1 MSILGVRWWV
11 HVLRAIVCG
20 AALWV
25 VTEAGSHI
33 PDVRPATVAMTG
45 VLVTLF
51 FAIRW
56 GPISAVVGALSS
68 GLAFDYYLLTP
79 PHTFGFE
86 DVEGVVAAFAVVVT
100 SCAVSYVSLL
110 SERNAKEADRRRLEA
125 ERLNQLGDALL
136 PSASSKAVGN
146 TVVEKLITHFGAKG
160 AALEL
165 ADGEVFRAGS
175 VVLPEKLAEQAAGL
189 GSEVVLPVAI
199 GKETVARLAIGFAKD
214 GGSIS
219 PSALDA
225 ISHQLSMVLGR
236 VRASEQLARFA
247 ADIQMGM
254 LPNTFPAFPQQP
266 EVDLFATLIP
276 AQDVGG
282 DFYDYF
288 ALPDGRVCFII
299 GDVSDKGVP
308 AALFMAMV
316 VTAFQIL
323 ATKPRAT
330 AAQMMTDLND
340 YVCENNRSQMFVTAL
355 AGIFDPQSGN
365 VEYCDAGHEPPFMV
379 RASGRVELVEKVGGI
394 ALGIMPD
401 HIFISGSLRLD
412 AGDTLVTYTD
422 GVNEAM
428 NPERQLFTTPAI
440 GEVLCHLA
448 RNADAKDTC
457 ETLMQRVQAFAA
469 GAPQSDDITML
480 ALRYRGARAAAPVS
494 SAQAAT

>member
-1 MSILGVRWWV
+1 MSIFGVKWWV
-11 HVLRAIVCG
+11 HLLRAIVSA

-25 VTEAGSHI
+25 MTEAASHI
-33 PDVRPATVAMTG
+33 SDVRPVTVALIG

-56 GPISAVVGALSS
+56 GPISAVIGALSS
-68 GLAFDYYLLTP
+68 GLAFDYYFLP
-79 PHTFGFE
+79 PARTFGFE
-86 DVEGVVAAFAVVVT
+86 DGEGVVAVFAVVVT
-100 SCAVSYVSLL
+100 SVAVSYVSLI
-110 SERNAKEADRRRLEA
+110 SERNANEAHRRRLEA
-125 ERLNQLGDALL
+125 ERLNKLGDALL
-136 PSASSKAVGN
+136 SSASSKAVGA
-146 TVVEKLITHFGAKG
+146 TVVEKLITQFGAKG

-165 ADGEVFRAGS
+165 TDGETFRAGT
-175 VVLPEKLAEQAAGL
+175 VVPPELRLPVRL
-189 GSEVVLPVAI
+189 GSETIAS
-199 GKETVARLAIGFAKD
+199 LAIHDCG
-214 GGSIS
+214 IS
-219 PSALDA
+219 PSALDS
-225 ISHQLSMVLGR
+225 ISHQLTMVLGR

-266 EVDLFATLIP
+266 QVDVFATLVP
-276 AQDVGG
+276 ALDVGG

-288 ALPDGRVCFII
+288 TLPDGRVCFII

-330 AAQMMTDLND
+330 VAEMVTDLNH

-355 AGIFDPQSGN
+355 AGIFDPHSGN
-365 VEYCDAGHEPPFMV
+365 VDYCDGGHEPPFVV

-401 HIFISGSLRLD
+401 HIFISGALRLE

-428 NPERQLFTTPAI
+428 NPGRQLFTTPAI

-448 RNADAKDTC
+448 RNASAQDTC
-457 ETLMQRVQAFAA
+457 ETLMQRVRAFAA

-480 ALRYRGARAAAPVS
+480 ALRYRGASAGAKPPAS
-494 SAQAAT
+494 SAQAAP